1 MAPKWHPKVSLGP
14 IFGPLFARPSF
25 WRPKPEKW
33 TNIGYPILE
42 PFRQLFVKKSI
53 LASFLGVPEACVFLG
68 GVLERPGLQ
77 NDAKKVPKND
87 SKTYFFSKW
96 KTAIGYGIYCTEAT
110 WGRPGRVPKT
120 FPKTSLEK
128 TSKKCLRGS
137 FLGSILGAIW
147 DHFGHIF
154 AFWAKKRQKN
164 GMQKKH
170 SKCHAFL
177 EAHRSCK
184 NCGNCENCE
193 NGGGQPLL
201 NIKRLTI

>member
-1 MAPKWHPKVSLGP
+1 M
-14 IFGPLFARPSF
+14 FGPLFARPSF
-25 WRPKPEKW
+25 WKPKPEKW

-128 TSKKCLRGS
+128 TNKKCLRCS
-137 FLGSILGAIW
+137 FLGSSLGAIW
-147 DHFGHIF
+147 HHFGHIF
-154 AFWAKKRQKN
+154 AFWAKKSPKK
-164 GMQKKH
+164 GMQKKG
-170 SKCHAFL
+170 CFL
-177 EAHRSCK
+177 RGQQVMRKLQEQQ
-184 NCGNCENCE
+184 EFWE
-193 NGGGQPLL
+193 WGGSGP
-201 NIKRLTI
+201 I

>member
-1 MAPKWHPKVSLGP
+1 MFAKMAPNGSQMEHFWYR
-14 IFGPLFARPSF
+14 FGPLFFRPSF

-96 KTAIGYGIYCTEAT
+96 KTAIGYGIYCTDAT
-110 WGRPGRVPKT
+110 RGGPGRMPKT
-120 FPKTSLEK
+120 LQ
-128 TSKKCLRGS
+128 
-137 FLGSILGAIW
+137 
-147 DHFGHIF
+147 
-154 AFWAKKRQKN
+154 KKRGHTSQLKFFRVFFTSIFDCFYI
-164 GMQKKH
+164 H
-170 SKCHAFL
+170 LFSLIYFL
-177 EAHRSCK
+177 FCRF
-184 NCGNCENCE
+184 
-193 NGGGQPLL
+193 
-201 NIKRLTI
+201 RLTDYKKI